1 MAPKINIKM
10 SEHSAKNSAKDSNS
24 QKRRAISLLDPQ
36 KKPKNVSTPK
46 SSSKR
51 TGTNLGFD
59 NAGFEKMSAQSRIS
73 ARTKQSAAL
82 SKGGKSI
89 KSQKNVAS
97 GDAFAHLCKEIEENH
112 DDWDMFVQGI
122 EPYDNYFN
130 VLPCNFGMRL
140 SAFEKLLLIKI
151 FKPEK
156 IAESITMYLEEELGP
171 DFSTSPVSSIENLFK
186 ASDCGTPIIFVLSQG
201 VDPTF

>member
-1 MAPKINIKM
+1 M
-10 SEHSAKNSAKDSNS
+10 
-24 QKRRAISLLDPQ
+24 
-36 KKPKNVSTPK
+36 
-46 SSSKR
+46 
-51 TGTNLGFD
+51 
-59 NAGFEKMSAQSRIS
+59 S
-73 ARTKQSAAL
+73 ARTKRSAVL

-112 DDWDMFVQGI
+112 DDWEMFVQGQ

-130 VLPCNFGMRL
+130 VMPCNFGMRL

-156 IAESITMYLEEELGP
+156 IAESMTMYLEEELGP
-171 DFSTSPVSSIENLFK
+171 DFSTSPVSSIENLFR